1 MSDVVIVGGGL
12 AGLTCA
18 RRLQARGRSCVVLE
32 ASDAVGGRV
41 RTDRVEGF
49 QLDRGFQVLL
59 TAYPAAQRWLDY
71 DALKLRRFVPG
82 ARVWAE
88 GSLHTVSDPMREPGD
103 LLATLTAP
111 VGSLGDKLKIA
122 TLRSEARRGSLDDL
136 FTRPETTA
144 FEALQAHG
152 FSERMIERFL
162 RPWLGGIFLD
172 ASLSTSSRMLMFVLR
187 MFAEGHAAVP
197 EAGMQAIPEQLA
209 AGLTPGA
216 VRLNAPVTSVDVGGV
231 TLQSGERLPADHIVV
246 ATDGTAAARLLPS
259 LPPTVWRAVTCV
271 YFAAPASPTDAPV
284 LVLNGSGGSDD
295 SRGSGDG
302 VVNNVAVMSDVAPG
316 YAPSGQ
322 SLISVSVVS
331 DISGDDRAIAAQVQA
346 ELTQWFGPSVAA
358 WRWLRS
364 YRIPQALPARRPLER
379 VAPVPVRPGVWAAGD
394 FLATPSI
401 QGAMKSGEQVAD
413 ALLA

>member
-1 MSDVVIVGGGL
+1 MSHVVIVGGGL

-18 RRLQARGRSCVVLE
+18 RRLQARGQSCLVLE

-41 RTDRVEGF
+41 RTDRVDGF
-49 QLDRGFQVLL
+49 RLDRGFQVLL

-71 DALKLRRFVPG
+71 DALKLRHFVPG
-82 ARVWAE
+82 ARVWAD
-88 GSLHTVSDPMREPGD
+88 GGMHTVSDPMREPGD
-103 LLATLTAP
+103 LLATLAAP

-122 TLRSEARRGSLDDL
+122 TLRSEARRGSLDDV

-144 FEALQAHG
+144 LEALQAHG

-172 ASLSTSSRMLMFVLR
+172 ASLSASSRMLMFVLR

-209 AGLTPGA
+209 AGLAAGT
-216 VRLNAPVTSVDVGGV
+216 VRLNATVTAVDAGGV
-231 TLQSGERLPADHIVV
+231 ILQSGERLSADHVVV
-246 ATDGTAAARLLPS
+246 ATDGTAASRLLPA
-259 LPPTVWRAVTCV
+259 LPQTSWRAVTCV

-284 LVLNGSGGSDD
+284 LVLNGSSA
-295 SRGSGDG
+295 G

-316 YAPSGQ
+316 HAPAGQ
-322 SLISVSVVS
+322 SLISVSLLS
-331 DISGDDRAIAAQVQA
+331 DARGDDRAVAAQVQA
-346 ELTQWFGPSVAA
+346 ELTQWFGSSAGA

-364 YRIPQALPARRPLER
+364 YRIPQALPVRRPLQR
-379 VAPVPVRPGVWAAGD
+379 VAPVPVRPGVWTAGD
-394 FLATPSI
+394 FLSTPSI
-401 QGAMKSGEQVAD
+401 QGAMESGELAAD
-413 ALLA
+413 AVLA